1 MVSAL
6 RRMIEES
13 HTLTVEAA
21 VNQEKDGSFFFPSPN
36 PHAAVCFAA
45 HGALGLPSLSSLES
59 ALFSRVKWV

>member
-13 HTLTVEAA
+13 HTLTVEAT
-21 VNQEKDGSFFFPSPN
+21 VNQKRWLFGQLVDCSRFTLCS
-36 PHAAVCFAA
+36 
-45 HGALGLPSLSSLES
+45 ALGLSCLSFLVR

>member
-21 VNQEKDGSFFFPSPN
+21 VNQKRWLSGQFVDCSGFTLCS
-36 PHAAVCFAA
+36 
-45 HGALGLPSLSSLES
+45 ALGLPSLSSLVS
-59 ALFSRVKWV
+59 ALFNRVKWA

>member
-21 VNQEKDGSFFFPSPN
+21 VNQQKDGAFFSLLTKPSVF
-36 PHAAVCFAA
+36 AV
-45 HGALGLPSLSSLES
+45 HGTLGLPSLIFGERTLQQS
-59 ALFSRVKWV
+59 

>member
-21 VNQEKDGSFFFPSPN
+21 VNQKRWLFSQLVYYGGFTL
-36 PHAAVCFAA
+36 C
-45 HGALGLPSLSSLES
+45 GALGLPSVWSPSR
-59 ALFSRVKWV
+59 ALFTRVKWV

>member
-13 HTLTVEAA
+13 HTLTVEAT
-21 VNQEKDGSFFFPSPN
+21 VNQKRWLFSQLVDCCVFTLCS
-36 PHAAVCFAA
+36 
-45 HGALGLPSLSSLES
+45 ALGLPSLSSLER